1 MMYWTKDKFVFR
13 DNTCFGTAYR
23 NLAIRGGSFSANDLS
38 KVVFPI
44 KVTEYDV
51 FGVKGFTDYFG
62 TKFESESYIFT
73 NSDRELFK
81 KHVVVKEK
89 QLLPKE
95 DEAKEIYDLLNML
108 DNLGTCH
115 LFGKRARK
123 AKDVLNLL
131 RSRRNYLIR
140 EAERNLKNSEKQ
152 AEIHKSTLAKLKA
165 L

>member
-1 MMYWTKDKFVFR
+1 MTYSVLKDLLITLVQSL
-13 DNTCFGTAYR
+13 NQ
-23 NLAIRGGSFSANDLS
+23 NLTFLLIAANDLS

-89 QLLPKE
+89 PLLPKE

>member
-1 MMYWTKDKFVFR
+1 MIRALGLHTETWLFVAVRFR
-13 DNTCFGTAYR
+13 LMICR
-23 NLAIRGGSFSANDLS
+23 

-89 QLLPKE
+89 PLLPKE

-115 LFGKRARK
+115 LFGKRAVKRK
-123 AKDVLNLL
+123 MF
-131 RSRRNYLIR
+131 
-140 EAERNLKNSEKQ
+140 
-152 AEIHKSTLAKLKA
+152 STCCALAGIT
-165 L
+165 

>member
-1 MMYWTKDKFVFR
+1 
-13 DNTCFGTAYR
+13 
-23 NLAIRGGSFSANDLS
+23 
-38 KVVFPI
+38 
-44 KVTEYDV
+44 
-51 FGVKGFTDYFG
+51 
-62 TKFESESYIFT
+62 
-73 NSDRELFK
+73 
-81 KHVVVKEK
+81 
-89 QLLPKE
+89 
-95 DEAKEIYDLLNML
+95 ML

-152 AEIHKSTLAKLKA
+152 VDVHKSTLAKLKA

>member
-81 KHVVVKEK
+81 NTLLKRNRYYRKKMK
-89 QLLPKE
+89 Q
-95 DEAKEIYDLLNML
+95 
-108 DNLGTCH
+108 
-115 LFGKRARK
+115 RK
-123 AKDVLNLL
+123 
-131 RSRRNYLIR
+131 SMI
-140 EAERNLKNSEKQ
+140 S
-152 AEIHKSTLAKLKA
+152 
-165 L
+165 